1 MSTILSI
8 DTTSRDCSISV
19 CEDKKIVSEYRLS
32 SGIPLSSSLIP
43 SIDFI
48 LKNLNLSFD
57 NIDIFGICIGPGLF
71 TGVRIG
77 LSTLKGMLAGKEK
90 PVIPVTSLEA
100 WAFKRRDKEGNIVP
114 LIDGRRGE
122 VYMSEYNGSSSS
134 GLLIEVLP
142 PMLTNVDLISDFL
155 PQEKR
160 YIFTGSGVLKYKEK
174 ISRNYESSVFESDKP
189 FLSYEISQI
198 ALLKYNSGVYL
209 NNSND
214 LLPLYIRK
222 PDAEKNF
229 K

>member
-1 MSTILSI
+1 
-8 DTTSRDCSISV
+8 
-19 CEDKKIVSEYRLS
+19 
-32 SGIPLSSSLIP
+32 
-43 SIDFI
+43 
-48 LKNLNLSFD
+48 
-57 NIDIFGICIGPGLF
+57 
-71 TGVRIG
+71 
-77 LSTLKGMLAGKEK
+77 MLVGQEK

-100 WAFKRRDKEGNIVP
+100 WAFKRKGMEGNIVS

-122 VYMSEYNGSSSS
+122 IYMSEYNGLNSS
-134 GLLIEVLP
+134 GLLVEILP
-142 PMLTNVDLISDFL
+142 PLLTGVESISDFL
-155 PQEKR
+155 PQKKK

-174 ISRNYESSVFESDKP
+174 ISEIFKSSVFESDKP

-209 NNSND
+209 DDSND